1 MVSESGG
8 QWTKQ
13 VERKLRT
20 RKKDVGDVEEMSFSR
35 WQKRNVCPSYCSMD
49 DGKAVRRRSCS
60 LARDDYTA
68 RG

>member
-35 WQKRNVCPSYCSMD
+35 WQKRNVCPSYCSRMME
-49 DGKAVRRRSCS
+49 KR
-60 LARDDYTA
+60 
-68 RG
+68 